1 MTALREKFSSRLGF
15 VLATAGSAVGIGNLV
30 GFPVNAAKNG
40 GGAFLLIYLVFVFFI
55 CLPVLMAEL
64 AMGRH
69 TRSNPVGAYS
79 QISQHQ
85 QLWRLTGILKI
96 ITPFMIA
103 VFYMVI
109 TVWLFVYLA
118 MSASGQLD
126 YLARPDS
133 FNNIIN
139 SPHIFAA
146 MLLVGA
152 MVFFILSSGVQRGI
166 ERAAKVLMPSL
177 FIMLLVLVVFVLSL
191 DNALDGARFFIVPD
205 ITKLNAGVINNA
217 LSQAFFSL
225 SLGMGI
231 LITYGSYLDKKDNIL
246 KAGSM
251 VAVADTSV
259 AFIAGLLILPAIFS
273 FNPQVNTAEL
283 SDSSVSLIFVLLP
296 NIFLTLQ
303 DTIGFFGAHT
313 IATVFFLLV
322 FFAAITSLV
331 SIIEVPV
338 AYLID
343 EKNITRRRALML
355 LALTG
360 GALVIMS
367 ALSFGALTVF
377 TEFTTYAGQS
387 KSVFDVIIDIFYDTI
402 LPLNGLMVC
411 LFVSFRWRHHQLTQ
425 ELALGNNTYAGS
437 WLDKYI
443 RFSLSSFIPAILL
456 LIFCNTVAQKFFA
469 YSLLGF

>member
-1 MTALREKFSSRLGF
+1 
-15 VLATAGSAVGIGNLV
+15 
-30 GFPVNAAKNG
+30 
-40 GGAFLLIYLVFVFFI
+40 
-55 CLPVLMAEL
+55 
-64 AMGRH
+64 
-69 TRSNPVGAYS
+69 
-79 QISQHQ
+79 
-85 QLWRLTGILKI
+85 
-96 ITPFMIA
+96 
-103 VFYMVI
+103 
-109 TVWLFVYLA
+109 
-118 MSASGQLD
+118 
-126 YLARPDS
+126 
-133 FNNIIN
+133 
-139 SPHIFAA
+139 
-146 MLLVGA
+146 
-152 MVFFILSSGVQRGI
+152 VQRGI

-303 DTIGFFGAHT
+303 DAIGFFGAHT

-343 EKNITRRRALML
+343 EKNITRQRALML

-360 GALVIMS
+360 GAFVIIS

-377 TEFTTYAGQS
+377 TEFTTYADQS
-387 KSVFDVIIDIFYDTI
+387 KSFFDVIIDVFYDTI
-402 LPLNGLMVC
+402 LALNGL
-411 LFVSFRWRHHQLTQ
+411 
-425 ELALGNNTYAGS
+425 
-437 WLDKYI
+437 
-443 RFSLSSFIPAILL
+443 
-456 LIFCNTVAQKFFA
+456 
-469 YSLLGF
+469 